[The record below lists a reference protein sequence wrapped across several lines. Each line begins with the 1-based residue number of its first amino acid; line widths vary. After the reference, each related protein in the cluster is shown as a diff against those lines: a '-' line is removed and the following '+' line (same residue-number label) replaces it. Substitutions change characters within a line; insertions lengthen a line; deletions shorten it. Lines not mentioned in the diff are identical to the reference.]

1 MDELALIA
9 DAQVGD
15 VEAFNSLVLK
25 YQDRVY
31 TQAFR
36 ILGVKE
42 SAEDAAQ
49 EAFISA
55 FTKINTFRGGSFIA
69 WLLRIVTNQC
79 YDEIR
84 RNKRKPTTSLEPLN
98 RENEE
103 IESPNWLIDP
113 QESPEGEVMRLELD
127 QAIQECLNHMSLDFR
142 TVVILVD
149 LQGFDYSEAA
159 SVVGSPLG
167 TIKSRLAR
175 ARKNLQECLQGFEEL
190 LPAAFRQVKESR
202 Q

>member
-1 MDELALIA
+1 MDENALIA
-9 DAQVGD
+9 DAKAGD
-15 VEAFNSLVLK
+15 VTAFNSLVIK

-36 ILGVKE
+36 ILGVRE
-42 SAEDAAQ
+42 SAEDATQ
-49 EAFISA
+49 DAFISA
-55 FTKINTFRGGSFIA
+55 FMKINTFRGGSFIA

-79 YDEIR
+79 YDEFR
-84 RNKRKPTTSLEPLN
+84 RSKRKPTTSLEPLN

-103 IESPNWLIDP
+103 IESPDWLIDP
-113 QESPEGEVMRLELD
+113 QESPEGTVMRLELD
-127 QAIQECLNHMSLDFR
+127 QAIQECLNRMSLDFR

-175 ARKNLQECLQGFEEL
+175 ARKNMQECLQSFEEL
-190 LPAAFRQVKESR
+190 LPSPFRQVKESR